1 APAPSPPSGEASAG
15 SDGRQYRKLVAED
28 NAINQL
34 VIIHE
39 LAALGYE
46 VIAVNNGLEALEAL
60 EENIFDLVLM
70 DCQMPELDGYEA
82 SRRIRASPG
91 EIRRLPIVALTA
103 HALKED
109 LERCLDAGMNDT
121 ITKPFRED
129 VLRLKLER
137 WLGVK
142 TE

>member
-1 APAPSPPSGEASAG
+1 M
-15 SDGRQYRKLVAED
+15 D

-34 VIIHE
+34 VITHE
-39 LAALGYE
+39 LAALGHE
-46 VIAVNNGLEALEAL
+46 VIAVNNGLEALKAL
-60 EENIFDLVLM
+60 EENVFDLILM

-91 EIRRLPIVALTA
+91 EIRRIPIVALTA

-109 LERCLDAGMNDT
+109 LERCIDAGMNDT
-121 ITKPFRED
+121 ITKPFREE
-129 VLRLKLER
+129 VLRQKLER

-142 TE
+142 TEA